1 MNRQYRTF
9 LVLLGV
15 MAVVFGAVLLALA
28 GSRDARRTGSVISLD
43 LEGTVNW
50 VVGSPDAPIEV
61 IEGSDLQCPDC
72 KRYEEETKP
81 AILERFVTTG
91 QVRWRYLFFA
101 LPGHEEALP
110 ATHALACAIEQGDT
124 AAAAMKAGL
133 FATQAE
139 WSRQPT
145 HHETFRAVAAGA
157 VPDPVAWQ
165 ACMDSGRHAAAATRG
180 WRAAQAAGIPG
191 TPTVILFDRFYVGGL
206 TANQLARVLDAGRG
220 EDGGR

>member
-9 LVLLGV
+9 LVLLV
-15 MAVVFGAVLLALA
+15 LMAAVLGAILVMMA
-28 GSRDARRTGSVISLD
+28 GTRDARRTGSVIALD

-50 VVGSPDAPIEV
+50 VIGSPDAPIEV

-72 KRYEEETKP
+72 KRYEEEAKP
-81 AILERFVTTG
+81 AIRERFVATG
-91 QVRWRYLFFA
+91 AVRWRYLFFA
-101 LPGHEEALP
+101 LPGHDEAIP
-110 ATHALACAIEQGDT
+110 ATHALACAIEQGD
-124 AAAAMKAGL
+124 AAADAMKSGI

-145 HHETFRAVAAGA
+145 YLETFRAVAAGA
-157 VPDPVAWQ
+157 VPDPAAWDTCT
-165 ACMDSGRHAAAATRG
+165 ASGRHVEAATHG

-206 TANQLARVLDAGRG
+206 TANQLGRVLDAGRP
-220 EDGGR
+220 

>member
-9 LVLLGV
+9 LVLLV
-15 MAVVFGAVLLALA
+15 LMAAVLGAILIMMA
-28 GSRDARRTGSVISLD
+28 GTRDARRTGRVISLD

-72 KRYEEETKP
+72 KRYEEEAKP
-81 AILERFVTTG
+81 AILERFIATG

-110 ATHALACAIEQGDT
+110 ATHALACAMEQGD
-124 AAAAMKAGL
+124 AAAGAMKTGI

-145 HHETFRAVAAGA
+145 HLETFRAVAEGA
-157 VPDPVAWQ
+157 VPDPAAWQ
-165 ACMDSGRHAAAATRG
+165 ACMDSGRHAEAAARG
-180 WRAAQAAGIPG
+180 WPAAQAAGVPG

-206 TANQLARVLDAGRG
+206 TANQLARVLD
-220 EDGGR
+220 GGGP